1 LFENTDSDRL
11 IEIQTYDNESPI
23 EQVNLMTPSINAV
36 RASLQCSELNR
47 IPHNGLSAA
56 FSRGSSRAYILC
68 FHHEV
73 THAQNDST
81 RVFWYADRIVNLP
94 TNTLQHISPPI
105 NRHLWRS
112 GGARQVGL
120 ADAGGRAGPTDR
132 RDRPAGPLT
141 ITAFIRRGAGRALRA
156 GVSAQQVG
164 SRRVPSKKRACYDEV
179 TWSIP
184 VATWTD
190 MERTQRCLPPPAIE
204 RRQTSHRWR
213 TARAPSAA

>member
-1 LFENTDSDRL
+1 MQWTEQNPTQRL
-11 IEIQTYDNESPI
+11 I
-23 EQVNLMTPSINAV
+23 
-36 RASLQCSELNR
+36 C
-47 IPHNGLSAA
+47 GFLSRLK
-56 FSRGSSRAYILC
+56 SRLHIMLSSR
-68 FHHEV
+68 
-73 THAQNDST
+73 S
-81 RVFWYADRIVNLP
+81 YARSKWL
-94 TNTLQHISPPI
+94 NTCVLICGPYSQSAHQYLTAPSPPI